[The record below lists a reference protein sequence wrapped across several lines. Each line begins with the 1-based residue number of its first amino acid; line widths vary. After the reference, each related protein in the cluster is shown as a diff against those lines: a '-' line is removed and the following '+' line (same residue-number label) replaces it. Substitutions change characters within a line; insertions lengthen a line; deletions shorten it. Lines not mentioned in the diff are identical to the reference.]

1 MKNIVS
7 ISITD
12 TFEKKKKRSYR
23 ISCSQRH
30 TQTMNN
36 PGWNFRCGRAV
47 SLDIPTS
54 SPRIKS
60 GLATKPDDVFHV
72 ISRKCRKR
80 RGTRLCHEARK
91 HGIRIAWPKT
101 LTMAHSSD
109 FILENQLHFLQR
121 KKKEKKTIIKELF
134 WILLFPWKLEIK
146 EKFLKWIFLVYIIN
160 KINWCFLSIYYLY
173 NTWNQLGYLI
183 KYLYGINHTKIY
195 TLFPLWKKK
204 KGFAGNKCYLMFNML
219 WWLKV
224 LYFKLFIE
232 IMKNE

>member
-12 TFEKKKKRSYR
+12 TFEKEKKRSYR

-60 GLATKPDDVFHV
+60 GLTTKPDDIFHV

-109 FILENQLHFLQR
+109 FVLENQWNETFYNE
-121 KKKEKKTIIKELF
+121 KKKKKRQ
-134 WILLFPWKLEIK
+134 LLKNYFEFYFFLLEIK
-146 EKFLKWIFLVYIIN
+146 EKFLKWIFLVYN
-160 KINWCFLSIYYLY
+160 KLIDVFYLY
-173 NTWNQLGYLI
+173 I
-183 KYLYGINHTKIY
+183 IY
-195 TLFPLWKKK
+195 IILEV
-204 KGFAGNKCYLMFNML
+204 N
-219 WWLKV
+219 
-224 LYFKLFIE
+224 
-232 IMKNE
+232 

>member
-1 MKNIVS
+1 MQEATRNAIVS
-7 ISITD
+7 
-12 TFEKKKKRSYR
+12 RS
-23 ISCSQRH
+23 QK
-30 TQTMNN
+30 T
-36 PGWNFRCGRAV
+36 WNQDRVTEDPDHGPLVRFYTRKPV
-47 SLDIPTS
+47 TLFT
-54 SPRIKS
+54 
-60 GLATKPDDVFHV
+60 TK
-72 ISRKCRKR
+72 
-80 RGTRLCHEARK
+80 
-91 HGIRIAWPKT
+91 
-101 LTMAHSSD
+101 
-109 FILENQLHFLQR
+109 

-134 WILLFPWKLEIK
+134 WILLFLWKLEIK

-183 KYLYGINHTKIY
+183 KYLYGNIYTVNHTKIY
-195 TLFPLWKKK
+195 TLFPLWKKE

>member
-1 MKNIVS
+1 MAEMKNIVS

-60 GLATKPDDVFHV
+60 DLATKPDDVFHV
-72 ISRKCRKR
+72 ISRKYRKR

-121 KKKEKKTIIKELF
+121 KKK
-134 WILLFPWKLEIK
+134 
-146 EKFLKWIFLVYIIN
+146 
-160 KINWCFLSIYYLY
+160 
-173 NTWNQLGYLI
+173 
-183 KYLYGINHTKIY
+183 
-195 TLFPLWKKK
+195 KKK
-204 KGFAGNKCYLMFNML
+204 RQLLKNYFEFYFFLGN
-219 WWLKV
+219 
-224 LYFKLFIE
+224 
-232 IMKNE
+232 